1 MRGINYGRTSIY
13 CALALAL
20 GITAAPAGA
29 QSGDDEIGFEEVVVT
44 AQRREQSLQEVPIA
58 VSAFSRGQLAEYQIT
73 EALDLARVVPNMI
86 AHNNTGLGS
95 GNTYSIRGLNNTES
109 IATFDP
115 PVGSY
120 IDDIYITRQNANN
133 FSLFDVERVEVLRGP
148 QGTLFGRNT
157 TGGAINVILQ
167 KPQEEQGG
175 RFELSY
181 GNYSRLTASASVDV
195 PVSDRFFTKFS
206 AYYVEDDGFVDN
218 RTTGENDF
226 NFEESYGLRGAFR
239 WLASDTIT
247 WDASIAYLDSDHA
260 NVLNFEDGDDRIT
273 NTGFRQDGNLNGI
286 LVGEKAGFGQ
296 GNVTETL
303 IITSDVTVDV
313 AWGALSF
320 ITGYISLDQ
329 DFSLDFFDGPLPSG
343 GFTIANQGE
352 HDSFTQEIK
361 LVGSTD
367 DGKIDYVAGFYY
379 LDEDNTT
386 DFGDVFTLDIGTPT
400 GLPLVLADRVLDNT
414 TEAFAFYGQ
423 FDYHMNEKWTFT
435 LGARYTDEEKDIAY
449 RANPNPNAGPGFN
462 TGDIQALGIPTSQD
476 ESIVT
481 PRVAAQYNFSDD
493 INGYVSATRGFKSG
507 GWNARGTSAGTIQP
521 FDPEKVWSYELG
533 LRADWSRTFRSNITA
548 FMTDVEDFQLPSA
561 FEDPATGAIQF
572 ITQNF
577 ADLDIEGIEL
587 EFVWTPTPAL
597 NTFLNIGYQDAEYT
611 SIDPSIL
618 AQQQACLG
626 GDAGSCGVGIVAP
639 NGSIAEPVRSPDYTV
654 TVGATYDGDIGDYML
669 RPSLIWSSV
678 GDQWTGTSNTPESFS
693 ESYDV
698 ITAGLT
704 FEPKNGNWSVTAEC
718 DNCTDETYVVSALGG
733 FAYIDDPRTYRVRFN
748 YSF

>member
-1 MRGINYGRTSIY
+1 
-13 CALALAL
+13 
-20 GITAAPAGA
+20 
-29 QSGDDEIGFEEVVVT
+29 

-58 VSAFSRGQLAEYQIT
+58 ISAFSGDQLAEFQVT
-73 EALDLARVVPNMI
+73 ETLDIARLVPNMV

-157 TGGAINVILQ
+157 TGGAVNVILQ
-167 KPQEEQGG
+167 KPQEELGG

-181 GNYSRLTASASVDV
+181 GNFNRVTASASVDV
-195 PVSDRFFTKFS
+195 PLSDTFLTKFS
-206 AYYVEDDGFVDN
+206 AYYIEDDGFVDN
-218 RTTGENDF
+218 LTTGEDNL
-226 NFEESYGLRGAFR
+226 NFEESYGVRGAFR

-247 WDASIAYLDSDHA
+247 WDAAIAFLDSDHA
-260 NVLNFEDGDDRIT
+260 NILNFEQGSDRIS
-273 NTGFRQDGNLNGI
+273 NTGFRQDGNLVGI

-303 IITSDVTVDV
+303 LITSNLTVDTS
-313 AWGALSF
+313 WGALSF
-320 ITGYISLDQ
+320 ITGLIALDQ

-352 HDSFTQEIK
+352 HDQFTQEIK
-361 LVGSTD
+361 LTGSTD
-367 DGKIDYVAGFYY
+367 SGNIDYVAGVYY

-386 DFGDVFTLDIGTPT
+386 DFGDVFTIDIGTPT

-414 TEAFAFYGQ
+414 TEAFAVYGQ
-423 FDYHMNEKWTFT
+423 FDYHANDNWTFT
-435 LGARYTDEEKDIAY
+435 VGARYTWEEKDIAF

-462 TGDIQALGIPTSQD
+462 TDDIEALGIPTSQD
-476 ESIVT
+476 ESIIT
-481 PRVAAQYNFSDD
+481 PRFAAQYNFNEN

-507 GWNARGTSAGTIQP
+507 GWNARGTAASTIQP
-521 FDPEKVWSYELG
+521 FDPEIVWSYEAG
-533 LRADWSRTFRSNITA
+533 LRADWTNNFRSNLTV
-548 FMTDVEDFQLPSA
+548 FTTDVEDFQLPSA
-561 FEDPATGAIQF
+561 FEDPVTGAITF

-577 ADLDIEGIEL
+577 ADLDITGAEL
-587 EFVWTPTPAL
+587 EFLWAPTAEL
-597 NTFLNIGYQDAEYT
+597 NTFLNVGFQDAEYT
-611 SIDPSIL
+611 NINPSIL
-618 AQQQACLG
+618 MQQQACLD
-626 GDAGSCGVGIVAP
+626 GDASSCGVGIVAP
-639 NGSIAEPVRSPDYTV
+639 DGTIAEPVRSPEYTV
-654 TVGATYDGDIGDYML
+654 SAGLTYDAIVGSFLL
-669 RPSLIWSSV
+669 RPSVIWNRV

-693 ESYDV
+693 ETRDV
-698 ITAGLT
+698 FTAGITLQ
-704 FEPKNGNWSVTAEC
+704 PSDGDWSVTAEC

-733 FAYIDDPRTYRVRFN
+733 FAYIDDPRTYRVRLN
-748 YSF
+748 YNY